1 MKKLLLS
8 LLTASLL
15 TACGSADTVTPTG
28 GSEIKLQKSSDVT
41 LLSPVEGSV
50 VKSPVTISGTA
61 KGTWFFE
68 GSLPVSILDSKGTVI
83 AQGAAQAD
91 GEWMTEKPVSFSTQL
106 TFTTTDTKGSI
117 VIKKDNPSGEP
128 QNDASAAFAV
138 KF

>member
-1 MKKLLLS
+1 MKHIFLS

-15 TACGSADTVTPTG
+15 TACGSIDTTTPTG

-41 LLSPVEGSV
+41 LVSPSENSII
-50 VKSPVTISGTA
+50 KSPVTISGTA

-68 GSLPVSILDSKGTVI
+68 GSLPVSILDSKGTI
-83 AQGAAQAD
+83 LAQGAAKAD
-91 GEWMTEKPVSFSTQL
+91 GEWMTEEPVSFSTQL

-128 QNDASAAFAV
+128 EHDASATFAV